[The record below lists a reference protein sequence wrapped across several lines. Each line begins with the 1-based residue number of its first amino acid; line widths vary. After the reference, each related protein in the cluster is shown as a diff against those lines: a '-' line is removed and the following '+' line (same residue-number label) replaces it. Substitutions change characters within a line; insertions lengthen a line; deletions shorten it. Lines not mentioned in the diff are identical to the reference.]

1 MHSSHDDGHSM
12 YTVDTTTGAT
22 SVVGMPD
29 DIDFDAAPPVPPEHG
44 GMNISDDSLNE
55 REIEARFVPA
65 KGYKYAF
72 QYYLRISKSSICLG

>member
-1 MHSSHDDGHSM
+1 M
-12 YTVDTTTGAT
+12 YTVDTATGAT
-22 SVVGMPD
+22 SVVDMPD
-29 DIDFDAAPPVPPEHG
+29 DIDFDTAPPVPPEHG

-72 QYYLRISKSSICLG
+72 QYYLRFSKSSCIILVRNYI